1 MSFVCF
7 YTNPA
12 GTLILTR
19 SQSDSR
25 AFAFIM
31 LSVRAVF
38 YNQICGCVDVCEL
51 VGVGV
56 GGRGRLTGQ
65 CILDHILLFQGCFL
79 HWLELTEGDERK
91 ENIKC
96 PQKGLLF

>member
-1 MSFVCF
+1 MFPVKAMSVFIEVLYDISFVCF

-12 GTLILTR
+12 GTLIHTR

-25 AFAFIM
+25 AFTFIM

-51 VGVGV
+51 VGEGE
-56 GGRGRLTGQ
+56 GQ
-65 CILDHILLFQGCFL
+65 ANWMMCH
-79 HWLELTEGDERK
+79 
-91 ENIKC
+91 
-96 PQKGLLF
+96 

>member
-1 MSFVCF
+1 MFPVKAMSVFIEVHYDIPFVCF

-25 AFAFIM
+25 AFTFIM

-38 YNQICGCVDVCEL
+38 YNQICGCVDAYEL
-51 VGVGV
+51 VGEGGV
-56 GGRGRLTGQ
+56 AG
-65 CILDHILLFQGCFL
+65 
-79 HWLELTEGDERK
+79 
-91 ENIKC
+91 
-96 PQKGLLF
+96 